1 MLTPGGLEYETRGE
15 GEAVLLIHGAL
26 IAGSFLPLMQ
36 EPALARYRLIR
47 YHRRGFAGSAPHTG
61 PFSFADQA
69 RDALQLLDGLGVEG
83 AHLVG
88 HSFGACIALEMARQ
102 APEAVQSLVLLDPAP
117 LLTRSDQAARQAVQP
132 IVERYAGGDAP
143 GAVDAFLSLV
153 GGTDWRTRI
162 DALVPGAAQQAV
174 RDAATFFEV
183 ELPAIGGWSF
193 DAAAARGITQPAL
206 HVMGTGAGPAA
217 AERRQLVH
225 DWLPQTEDFDVEA
238 NHLLHFYSREAATR
252 VAEGISA
259 FLKRYAGS
267 ASAIG
272 SARRRE

>member
-1 MLTPGGLEYETRGE
+1 MLSLGGLEYETSGE
-15 GEAVLLIHGAL
+15 GEAVLLIHGAH
-26 IAGSFLPLMQ
+26 IAGSFLPLLQ
-36 EPALARYRLIR
+36 EPALARCRLIR

-61 PFSFADQA
+61 PFSCADQA
-69 RDALQLLDGLGVEG
+69 RDALQILEQLGAG
-83 AHLVG
+83 QAHLVG

-102 APEAVQSLVLLDPAP
+102 APNAVQSLVLLDPAP
-117 LLTRSDQAARQAVQP
+117 LRTQSDQAARQAVQP

-153 GGTDWRTRI
+153 GGKDWRTRI
-162 DALVPGAAQQAV
+162 DALVPGAEQQAV

-206 HVMGTGAGPAA
+206 HVIGTGAGPAA

-238 NHLLHFYSREAATR
+238 NHLLHFYSREAATLIA
-252 VAEGISA
+252 VGIA
-259 FLKRYAGS
+259 DFL
-267 ASAIG
+267 
-272 SARRRE
+272 RRHSCPELAD